1 MLTVPSTD
9 WENAS
14 GFGLDPQQ
22 FRNLTHS
29 RVDKHL
35 QGIKKLF
42 ILCHQLVGR
51 TRSRN
56 LCQIKLDSLVTR
68 PV

>member
-9 WENAS
+9 WKNDS

-35 QGIKKLF
+35 QGIKKTLYTMSPA
-42 ILCHQLVGR
+42 CGSYPQ
-51 TRSRN
+51 
-56 LCQIKLDSLVTR
+56 QKSLSN
-68 PV
+68 

>member
-9 WENAS
+9 WENDS

-35 QGIKKLF
+35 QGIKNSLYYVTSLWVVPAAEIFVKL
-42 ILCHQLVGR
+42 
-51 TRSRN
+51 
-56 LCQIKLDSLVTR
+56 SLI
-68 PV
+68 PS